1 MVGAVGFTN
10 SLHTETL
17 LPKSLAD
24 FEIDPTNRANRANP
38 TNPPLM
44 VSMPDPTVLDRLCP
58 LYQLSQEASF
68 LSSRV
73 SSNNQPQSH
82 IEHPHNHYDWRKVHT
97 FFAHRHLVIE
107 AVCMSRAYV

>member
-44 VSMPDPTVLDRLCP
+44 VSMPDPTVLDRLYP
-58 LYQLSQEASF
+58 LYQLSHPIFLTSPNDNEIRLVGSF
-68 LSSRV
+68 
-73 SSNNQPQSH
+73 
-82 IEHPHNHYDWRKVHT
+82 I
-97 FFAHRHLVIE
+97 
-107 AVCMSRAYV
+107 